1 MLQTEVPVGVSA
13 RLFAARSKLL
23 PKKYGDRVDV
33 SALNTGLSETIRA
46 KGLVQVSIHQPDAG
60 VFRRGNRMSQDLTA
74 AKSLS
79 DVFFG
84 RL

>member
-46 KGLVQVSIHQPDAG
+46 KGLVQVQFI
-60 VFRRGNRMSQDLTA
+60 NRTPEFSGEA
-74 AKSLS
+74 I
-79 DVFFG
+79 V
-84 RL
+84 